1 MPGMLPTMFTC
12 NLILGIDST
21 SEWFGAGFEDQVD
34 NASWQ
39 LTYYH
44 PGFVENWAK
53 ADDMVWSLMPT
64 SPCSKNSGNPDR
76 VIFNIFAD
84 PSGTYKDKAAY
95 VTGIEQAIANLVAK
109 YSNLVRIDLLTMTR
123 APDNMPC
130 DPSNRMSIV
139 EPYVD
144 EAVAEVAANHPEL
157 VTASPVFYAPDCNV
171 YTDGG
176 PHFTDTGRVT
186 VADIYGDYYTS
197 H

>member
-1 MPGMLPTMFTC
+1 
-12 NLILGIDST
+12 
-21 SEWFGAGFEDQVD
+21 
-34 NASWQ
+34 
-39 LTYYH
+39 
-44 PGFVENWAK
+44 
-53 ADDMVWSLMPT
+53 MVWSLTPT
-64 SPCSKNSGNPDR
+64 SPCAQNSGNPDR
-76 VIFNIFAD
+76 VIFNLFAD

-95 VTGIEQAIANLVAK
+95 VTGIEQAITNLVAK
-109 YSNLVRIDLLTMTR
+109 YSNLVRIDWLTMTR

-144 EAVAEVAANHPEL
+144 EAVAEVVASHPDL

-186 VADIYGDYYTS
+186 VADMYGDYYAS